1 MIKKCAKE
9 QQAPCREISKNA
21 FEIQEVE
28 TNRIAFSR
36 KSAYDKDVIWH
47 VPIRGV
53 YQVMNAELALEA
65 MEYAWQKEGLPIEEK
80 KWAEAIA
87 SVRWEGRME
96 EIREHF
102 LLDGAHNP
110 GAIEAFAESV
120 KLINREKKEEPIVI
134 FSAVSDKKYEQM
146 IKYLCEHVPAKTY
159 IVTEIEDQRRV
170 PAEELGQV
178 FRQFTKREVLVRT
191 ELKGAIETAF
201 AVRGD
206 SEIYC
211 LGSLYLVGM
220 VKKLLAGG

>member
-1 MIKKCAKE
+1 M
-9 QQAPCREISKNA
+9 
-21 FEIQEVE
+21 
-28 TNRIAFSR
+28 
-36 KSAYDKDVIWH
+36 
-47 VPIRGV
+47 

-146 IKYLCEHVPAKTY
+146 IKL
-159 IVTEIEDQRRV
+159 
-170 PAEELGQV
+170 
-178 FRQFTKREVLVRT
+178 
-191 ELKGAIETAF
+191 
-201 AVRGD
+201 
-206 SEIYC
+206 
-211 LGSLYLVGM
+211 SLIHI
-220 VKKLLAGG
+220 

>member
-1 MIKKCAKE
+1 MGSEMCI
-9 QQAPCREISKNA
+9 RDR
-21 FEIQEVE
+21 VE

-146 IKYLCEHVPAKTY
+146 IKYLCEHMPAKTY

-170 PAEELGQV
+170 PAEELGRV

-191 ELKGAIETAF
+191 DLKDAIETAF

-211 LGSLYLVGM
+211 LGSLLS
-220 VKKLLAGG
+220 LIHI